1 VARIDV
7 EEVVVAT
14 ELPPSSGTTTPLT
27 TWFKTLAEAVELE
40 GDVVRTSVA
49 MELEDDVIGLL
60 VLVEEAATVM
70 AVAGSEDVCEEAE
83 AVEVDDEL
91 VAMVDV
97 EEVVVA
103 AEPAPSSGATTPLTT
118 WFKTPAEAVELE
130 EDVVGSLVLLGG
142 AAAGTLA
149 TGADEV

>member
-1 VARIDV
+1 MARIDV

-60 VLVEEAATVM
+60 VPVSYTH
-70 AVAGSEDVCEEAE
+70 
-83 AVEVDDEL
+83 
-91 VAMVDV
+91 
-97 EEVVVA
+97 
-103 AEPAPSSGATTPLTT
+103 LTLPT
-118 WFKTPAEAVELE
+118 KRIV
-130 EDVVGSLVLLGG
+130 
-142 AAAGTLA
+142 
-149 TGADEV
+149 